1 MSDQIETRAR
11 DWAAAHQ
18 RQTFV
23 TGKAGP
29 PSHRE
34 QAPLISRNFSHR

>member
-1 MSDQIETRAR
+1 MSDQFGTRPR

-23 TGKAGP
+23 IETASLPLYWG
-29 PSHRE
+29 

>member
-11 DWAAAHQ
+11 DWAAAPQ

-23 TGKAGP
+23 TGKASM
-29 PSHRE
+29 PSHRG
-34 QAPLISRNFSHR
+34 QAPLISRNSPHR

>member
-1 MSDQIETRAR
+1 MSDQFGTRDG
-11 DWAAAHQ
+11 DWAAAYQ

-29 PSHRE
+29 PSHWE
-34 QAPLISRNFSHR
+34 EAPLISRSFSPR

>member
-1 MSDQIETRAR
+1 MSDQFGTQTK

-18 RQTFV
+18 RQIFV
-23 TGKAGP
+23 TEKAGP

-34 QAPLISRNFSHR
+34 QAPLISRNFPHR

>member
-1 MSDQIETRAR
+1 MLDRIETRAR
-11 DWAAAHQ
+11 DWAAARQ

-23 TGKAGP
+23 TGKASM

-34 QAPLISRNFSHR
+34 QAPLISRDFPHR

>member
-1 MSDQIETRAR
+1 MLDRIETRAR

-23 TGKAGP
+23 TGKASM
-29 PSHRE
+29 PSHRG
-34 QAPLISRNFSHR
+34 QAPLISRNFPHR

>member
-1 MSDQIETRAR
+1 MSDSIKTQDE

-29 PSHRE
+29 PSHRK
-34 QAPLISRNFSHR
+34 QAPLISRNFPHR

>member
-1 MSDQIETRAR
+1 MSDRISKRAG

-34 QAPLISRNFSHR
+34 QAPLFSRNFPHR

>member
-23 TGKAGP
+23 TGKASM
-29 PSHRE
+29 PSHRG
-34 QAPLISRNFSHR
+34 QAPLISRNFPHR

>member
-1 MSDQIETRAR
+1 MSDRINTRAR
-11 DWAAAHQ
+11 DWASARQ

-23 TGKAGP
+23 TKKAGP

-34 QAPLISRNFSHR
+34 QAPLISRNFSRR

>member
-1 MSDQIETRAR
+1 MSDRINTRAR

-23 TGKAGP
+23 TGKASP
-29 PSHRE
+29 PSHRG
-34 QAPLISRNFSHR
+34 QSPLFSRSFSHP